1 MENFSSRQ
9 AVPATYGDFPLPAL
23 HAEMKQEKALIA
35 AAKIKL
41 DLLNYEVE
49 RRFGDALAEK
59 RSEQDKLSTT
69 LNIDDEFKV
78 KGSVSKKVTWD
89 SGICQT
95 IAASMS
101 WDQAHHFFKIKF
113 TVAEAI
119 FKAIE
124 PGTLK
129 DAMTKARTVEYGEP
143 KVELIAK
150 S

>member
-1 MENFSSRQ
+1 MDHLSPPQ
-9 AVPATYGDFPLPAL
+9 ALPAVYAQHSVAAL
-23 HAEMKQEKALIA
+23 YGKMEEVNRRIKNEKAELV
-35 AAKIKL
+35 
-41 DLLNYEVE
+41 LLNGEIE
-49 RRFGDALAEK
+49 RRFGEAVHRK
-59 RSEQDKLSTT
+59 RDEQDKLSTT
-69 LNIDDEFKV
+69 LDIDDEFKV
-78 KGSVSKKVTWD
+78 KGSVSKKVIWD
-89 SGICQT
+89 TGICQT

-150 S
+150 G